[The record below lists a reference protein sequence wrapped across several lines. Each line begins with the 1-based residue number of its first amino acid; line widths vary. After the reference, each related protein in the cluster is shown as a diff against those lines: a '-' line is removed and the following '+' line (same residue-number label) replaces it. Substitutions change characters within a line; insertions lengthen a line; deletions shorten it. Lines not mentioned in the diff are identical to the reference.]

1 MVSFAPD
8 FFVIGAQKAGT
19 TTLHEILSKETQIC
33 LPKIKET
40 HFFSRTDRY
49 QKGLKW
55 YSNQFGNYSNGQ
67 IIGEIDPDYSF
78 FPNAPIRM
86 KNAQLKPRFIFILR
100 NPFKRAYSH
109 YSMSVR
115 RTIEKYDFQK
125 ALDLEQ
131 ERLEDGSDEFS
142 LEHFSYLSRGKYSEQ
157 ILRYQE
163 TFPESK
169 FLFIKFEEMINSST
183 RKLVYS
189 KIFNFIGIT
198 SNLKNNDL
206 DIQSNAASMS
216 KFPFL
221 TKMLYNKSR
230 IKSYI
235 GKFIPNEDTK
245 LKLALFL
252 DKINKKPVKKNSTS
266 VFRIDARYMKQVCRE
281 IQRTKLLTDLDVDD
295 WMDSMR
301 EMTQDS
307 VL

>member
-49 QKGLKW
+49 QKGFKW

>member
-49 QKGLKW
+49 QKGFKW

-189 KIFNFIGIT
+189 NIFNFIGIT